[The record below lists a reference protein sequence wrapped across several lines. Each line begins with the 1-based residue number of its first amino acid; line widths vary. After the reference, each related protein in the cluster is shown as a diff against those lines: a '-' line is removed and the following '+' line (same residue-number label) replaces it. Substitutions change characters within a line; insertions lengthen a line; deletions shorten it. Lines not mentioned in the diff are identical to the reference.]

1 MADDN
6 NRTQKTDTTMFP
18 VCCILI
24 GAVFLLFPEWVM
36 GTLSFILG
44 GLCILYGA
52 WKLIGALRGSGF
64 TRGGAVLGGTAAVL
78 LGIYVIR
85 HPAQIFSLLPLV
97 AGVFFLLDGVD
108 RIRCA
113 AAMHRA
119 AHTAVGSAR
128 EAAMAGKQKKRF
140 YSACIIGMVTLLCG
154 VILLMRPFDAIS
166 LTLRVV
172 GFLVLCNGIGAL
184 WTAHALDVTNRLFGV
199 GGDTPPRSR
208 DGKYEASFRD
218 ITDESNP

>member
-1 MADDN
+1 MNGMADDN

-97 AGVFFLLDGVD
+97 DG
-108 RIRCA
+108 RKA
-113 AAMHRA
+113 
-119 AHTAVGSAR
+119 
-128 EAAMAGKQKKRF
+128 EK
-140 YSACIIGMVTLLCG
+140 TLLFRLYHRHG
-154 VILLMRPFDAIS
+154 DAS
-166 LTLRVV
+166 VR
-172 GFLVLCNGIGAL
+172 
-184 WTAHALDVTNRLFGV
+184 
-199 GGDTPPRSR
+199 R
-208 DGKYEASFRD
+208 DSADASV
-218 ITDESNP
+218 